1 MCDFLPVRYCD
12 WLEACD
18 EVGRGGDNAMI
29 RWTGV
34 QRVEVAIGVISITI
48 ARKCTGEVDVLQ

>member
-1 MCDFLPVRYCD
+1 
-12 WLEACD
+12 
-18 EVGRGGDNAMI
+18 MI